1 MGPFVPDIITE
12 ELNLI
17 VALLLGIG
25 FGVVLEQAPVRAEE
39 ATYRFRARASVI
51 LPKMI
56 EENKNREPKLRP
68 AGKKIAGG
76 C

>member
-1 MGPFVPDIITE
+1 VILDFKPPKHS
-12 ELNLI
+12 
-17 VALLLGIG
+17 
-25 FGVVLEQAPVRAEE
+25 PVRAEE

-56 EENKNREPKLRP
+56 EEHKNREPKVRP
-68 AGKKIAGG
+68 AGKKIAAG